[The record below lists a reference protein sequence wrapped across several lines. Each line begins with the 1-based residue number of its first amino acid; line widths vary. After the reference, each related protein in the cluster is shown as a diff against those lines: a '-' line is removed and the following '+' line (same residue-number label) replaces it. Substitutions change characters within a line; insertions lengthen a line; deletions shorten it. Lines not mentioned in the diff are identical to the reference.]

1 MKIGVVKET
10 KVKEH
15 RVVLV
20 PGDVKKIIEA
30 GHEVYI
36 ENNAGAEAGFS
47 NEDYQ
52 EAGAIITS
60 TEEVYN
66 MPMLCRVKEPP
77 ISTLKEGQILVGY
90 LHVEKNQNPELLKAL
105 MEKNITAYAME
116 EFRSQNNPNIR
127 LVSLGFEAGVV
138 GMFEGLRTYGKMLEE
153 RELENPFHKVK
164 SMWEYP
170 SKLDAYMALRTIDPR
185 KIDIK
190 IAIAGYGKVS
200 KGAQEVLAQLS
211 CPPLVLKEEDTLRT
225 KVMGKDFAYIWK
237 HLPEIDIFVN
247 AIVWRPGQGR
257 VLTNEDLEKMKNHS
271 LIIDVSC
278 DAGGGIQSS
287 RPTSW
292 ENPTYK
298 VKTENKKEV
307 SLYCVDNLPSAMA
320 HDVSIS
326 LSRMASRQILKI
338 ANGEEVP
345 SGLMTKEGKFV
356 YTPV

>member
-1 MKIGVVKET
+1 MKIGVIKET

-15 RVVLV
+15 RVVLI
-20 PGDVKKIIEA
+20 PEDVKKLIEA

-36 ENNAGAEAGFS
+36 ENNAGLEAGFN

-52 EAGAIITS
+52 EAGAIIVS

-66 MPMLCRVKEPP
+66 MTMLCRVKEPP
-77 ISTLKEGQILVGY
+77 ISSLKEDQILVGY
-90 LHVEKNQNPELLKAL
+90 LHVEKNQNPELLNAL
-105 MEKNITAYAME
+105 LEKNVTAYAME
-116 EFRSQNNPNIR
+116 EFRSQKNPNIR
-127 LVSLGFEAGVV
+127 LIGLGFEAGVV

-153 RELENPFHKVK
+153 KELENPFHKVK

-170 SKLDAYMALRTIDPR
+170 NKTEAYLAIRRINPK
-185 KIDIK
+185 KIK
-190 IAIAGYGKVS
+190 FKVAIAGYGKVS
-200 KGAQEVLAQLS
+200 KGAQEVLAQVS
-211 CPPLVLKEEDTLRT
+211 CPPLILREEDTYRA
-225 KVMGKDFAYIWK
+225 KIMGNDFAYIWK

-247 AIVWRPGQGR
+247 AIVWKPGQER
-257 VLTNEDLEKMKNHS
+257 ILTNEDLEKMTNDS

-278 DAGGGIQSS
+278 DAGGGIQSC

-292 ENPTYK
+292 ENPTYD
-298 VKTENKKEV
+298 VNTSNKKKIKF
-307 SLYCVDNLPSAMA
+307 YCVDNLPSAMA

-326 LSRMASRQILKI
+326 LSRMAVKQILKI
-338 ANGEEVP
+338 ANGEEVT